1 MEEEMRNKKYLIIT
15 AGIIMILLFSAFS
28 KAGGGP
34 VTDIPRTISVTGTGK
49 VTIVPD
55 IATIN
60 VGVHTENEDVSAALA
75 ENNAKAMSVRD
86 ALVKFG
92 VKAEDIQTTSFTI
105 YPNQQYGPMGE
116 MLGVKYAVD
125 NSVFITV
132 RDLTKMG
139 EVLSTIVN
147 QGANNIYG
155 INFDV
160 SDREKALKEARL
172 AAIADAKL
180 QADELA
186 AAAGVKV
193 GQVMSISISTTNLP
207 IPMYA
212 DYGKGGGGAMAA
224 APAPIS
230 GGQLIISVDAY
241 LSYEIN

>member
-1 MEEEMRNKKYLIIT
+1 MRNKNYLIVT
-15 AGIIMILLFSAFS
+15 AGLIMILLLSASS

-49 VTIVPD
+49 VTLVPD

-60 VGVHTENEDVSAALA
+60 VGVHTENEDVSVALA

-116 MLGVKYAVD
+116 ILGMKYSVD

-147 QGANNIYG
+147 LGANNIYG

-172 AAIADAKL
+172 AAIADAKF

-193 GQVMSISISTTNLP
+193 GQVMSISISTTNPP

-241 LSYEIN
+241 LSYEIK